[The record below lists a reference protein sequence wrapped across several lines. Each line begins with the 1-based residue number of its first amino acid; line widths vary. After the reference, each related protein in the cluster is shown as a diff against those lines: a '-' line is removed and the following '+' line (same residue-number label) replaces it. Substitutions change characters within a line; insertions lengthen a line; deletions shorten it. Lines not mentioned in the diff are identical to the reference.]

1 MKALRIV
8 KENLFA
14 ALVVIAYIVLFLVQA
29 DMGTASLKNSAYYIK
44 EMLII
49 MPVVFILTALLDF
62 WVPKDKIIQFLGKD
76 AKAKGVVFSLILGS
90 ISAGPVYAA
99 FPLCVML
106 HKKGASI
113 RNIVII
119 LSAWAVI
126 KVPMLLNEL
135 KFLGFSF
142 MAIRWVLTVVAIIV
156 FSWITAM
163 IVRDDDLS
171 KANKKQAGLS
181 INKAICIGCSLCA
194 QNYPELFEAKNRK
207 ALLKGI
213 DSAPK
218 PDKLAKAIEACPVKA
233 ISYAEDDI
241 KHGHEFQATLQ

>member
-1 MKALRIV
+1 MKALKIV

-14 ALVVIAYIVLFLVQA
+14 ALVAIAYIVLFIVRA

-44 EMLII
+44 EMLMI
-49 MPVVFILTALLDF
+49 MPVVFVLTALLDL
-62 WVPKDKIIQFLGKD
+62 WVSKEKIMKFLGKD
-76 AKAKGVVFSLILGS
+76 AKAKGILLSIVLGS

-126 KVPMLLNEL
+126 KVPMLLNEA
-135 KFLGFSF
+135 KFLGFQF
-142 MAIRWVLTVVAIIV
+142 MAIRWVLTVAAIVI

-163 IVRDDDLS
+163 IVKDGDLP
-171 KANKKQAGLS
+171 KADKEQTGLS
-181 INKAICIGCSLCA
+181 INKAACIGCSLCA
-194 QNYPELFEAKNRK
+194 QNYPELFEMENRK
-207 ALLKGI
+207 ASLKEI
-213 DSAPK
+213 DGTPDS
-218 PDKLAKAIEACPVKA
+218 DKLANAIESCPVKA
-233 ISYAEDDI
+233 ISYGDDGI
-241 KHGHEFQATLQ
+241 EHGKESQVTL